1 MKPWVLSLLLV
12 VFASQYA
19 ASSVAITTT
28 SLPNGTVNTAYS
40 VVINASGGCT
50 PYKWAIASGALPAGV
65 TATVTNNTRSL
76 APSGTPTTAATY
88 TFGVS
93 VTGCG
98 KHASTAHYSVTI
110 EAQPPGSFNLTVGK
124 TGTGSGTVT
133 SGTAGINCGTAC
145 SAAFTSGTIV
155 PLTATPTVGTFTGW
169 SGACSGL
176 GICSVTM
183 GSAKS
188 ATAAFDV
195 PQPHSVDLNWDLDSG
210 AVSYNIYRGDSS
222 SGPFALLASAITST
236 AYTDTTV
243 YSGQTYY
250 YVATTTD
257 SAGAESGYSN
267 VATVFIPTP

>member
-1 MKPWVLSLLLV
+1 MRPLSLLLLL
-12 VFASQYA
+12 FAAIA
-19 ASSVAITTT
+19 ASATVVITTKT
-28 SLPNGTVNTAYS
+28 LPNGTVQTPYAAT
-40 VVINASGGCT
+40 ILTSGGCT
-50 PYKWAIASGALPAGV
+50 PMTWKIISGTLPAGV
-65 TATVTNNTRSL
+65 TSTVTNNTRSL

-88 TFGVS
+88 TFGVQ
-93 VTGCG
+93 VTGCR
-98 KHASTAHYSVTI
+98 KHTSTAQYSVTI

-133 SGTAGINCGTAC
+133 SGPAGINCGTAC

-169 SGACSGL
+169 SGACSGR
-176 GICSVTM
+176 GICSVAM

-188 ATAAFDV
+188 ATASFDV
-195 PQPHSVDLNWDLDSG
+195 PQPHSVDLSWDVDSG
-210 AVSYNIYRGDSS
+210 AVGYNLYRGDSS

-250 YVATTTD
+250 YVATATD

-267 VATVFIPTP
+267 VATAFIPTP